1 MCAQTSKVVIPV
13 MQSKF
18 LSAVVDRSC
27 ELGAD
32 RGKILEGCL
41 LRSEVL
47 DGPTQPIPSAS
58 VYLAS
63 TRAARLSNNPYLCAE
78 IAGQFNWR
86 DGFVPPETM
95 SDTPSLG
102 DLLVA
107 WLHFVEA
114 VQVSMKYTMTVKGGR
129 AILVGRRLLQASQPP
144 GQADAWDI
152 VAWSEMLK
160 ARLGPL
166 WNSAQVK
173 IAVFD
178 PKAIP
183 PTSIP
188 KIQVQKS
195 DAWGL
200 SMSFPASWLM
210 QQSKFERHETKKAG
224 SPIQHVF
231 DLADLFSVID
241 YSGWPGL
248 DGFAQFIGLHPKTLQ
263 RELTRH
269 GTTGAELI
277 DRAKMRQADQW
288 LTEGRISITD
298 IGKAL
303 GYKNPSAFTRTC
315 RRWFGLSPDQMR
327 RALHASQSNSE

>member
-1 MCAQTSKVVIPV
+1 MYAQASQVTIPV

-32 RGKILEGCL
+32 RGIVLEGCL

-47 DGPTQPIPSAS
+47 SGPTQPIPSAC
-58 VYLAS
+58 VYRAS
-63 TRAARLSNNPYLCAE
+63 TRAARLSKNPYLCAE
-78 IAGQFNWR
+78 IASQFEWS

-114 VQVSMKYTMTVKGGR
+114 AQISMNYTMAIKDGR
-129 AILVGRRLLQASQPP
+129 AILIGRRILQASQPP

-152 VAWSEMLK
+152 VAWLEMLR
-160 ARLGPL
+160 ARLGPV
-166 WNSAQVK
+166 WNSALVEVL
-173 IAVFD
+173 VFD

-183 PTSIP
+183 PTFIP
-188 KIQVQKS
+188 KNQVKKC

-210 QQSKFERHETKKAG
+210 QQSKFERNEATETD
-224 SPIQHVF
+224 SPIQKAL

-241 YSGWPGL
+241 YSAWPGL
-248 DGFAQFIGLHPKTLQ
+248 DGFAKFIGLHPKTLQ
-263 RELTRH
+263 RELARH
-269 GTTGAELI
+269 GTTGANLV
-277 DRAKMRQADQW
+277 DRAKMRQAKQW
-288 LTEGRISITD
+288 LTEGRLSITD
-298 IGKAL
+298 IGKNL

-315 RRWFGLSPDQMR
+315 RRWFGSSPYRLRHDLDVR
-327 RALHASQSNSE
+327 